1 MKKFTASENATRKQV
16 FAYNRERSKNSW
28 MDSCTKKFG
37 KSKVVRQAIED
48 SNKRIASHTTVLTG
62 IDAYKARLMERIEGF
77 AACLPSSGYSMG
89 EFKHI
94 TCRHL
99 GIVSSYDATDEYA
112 RSCKFRATHGRVEV
126 ELPIRLLAKA
136 ENMDG
141 MITIRTKQIQNRIW
155 KCQWVEFEYT
165 RNGRGII
172 NSEVGYHLV
181 SGYVVRYENR
191 RVETYAFKNG
201 KGNTSGVDYIGGW
214 YHTTSLDEARKN
226 LKRYL
231 AEEKYYTK
239 CHAIFAK
246 RRAIEEKEDERRAKA
261 EARAK
266 AKADKEFAKQVK
278 SVQKSTELADILQH
292 MYVYQ
297 DSIKAGNCVPG
308 TNGFLEAHNLQKTDT
323 RSGEFLLR
331 ISRHTWQHKNV
342 IRVLVRY
349 AADTH
354 TDFYQQNQ
362 EAVRS
367 ILNTL

>member
-1 MKKFTASENATRKQV
+1 MTKFTASENATRKQV
-16 FAYNRERSKNSW
+16 FAYNLEKSQKTW

-37 KSKVVRQAIED
+37 KSKVVRQAIID
-48 SNKRIASHTTVLTG
+48 SNNRIASHTPVLTG
-62 IDAYKARLMERIEGF
+62 IDAYKAILKDRLEGL

-89 EFKHI
+89 EFKLI

-112 RSCKFRATHGRVEV
+112 KSCKFHAKHGRVEV
-126 ELPIRLLAKA
+126 ELPVRILSKA
-136 ENMDG
+136 EEMDG
-141 MITIRTKQIQNRIW
+141 MITVRGKQIQNRIW
-155 KCQWVEFEYT
+155 KCQWVEFDYT

-172 NSEVGYHLV
+172 NSDITFHMV

-201 KGNTSGVDYIGGW
+201 KDNTSGVDYNGGW
-214 YHTTSLDEARKN
+214 YHTTSLDKARKN
-226 LKRYL
+226 LKRFL
-231 AEEKYYTK
+231 VEEKYYIK
-239 CHAIFAK
+239 CHSIFAK
-246 RRAIEEKEDERRAKA
+246 RRAIEEKEDEKRAKA

-266 AKADKEFAKQVK
+266 AKADKEFSKQVK
-278 SVQKSTELADILQH
+278 RVQKSTELADILQH

-308 TNGFLEAHNLQKTDT
+308 TNGFLAAHNLQKTDT

-331 ISRHTWQHKNV
+331 ISRRTWQHENV
-342 IRVLVRY
+342 IRILVRY
-349 AADTH
+349 AADAH
-354 TDFYQQNQ
+354 PAFYEQNQ
-362 EAVRS
+362 KAIRS

>member
-1 MKKFTASENATRKQV
+1 MTKFTAQENATRKQV
-16 FAYNRERSKNSW
+16 FAYNLKKSQNTW

-37 KSKVVRQAIED
+37 KSKVVRQAIID
-48 SNKRIASHTTVLTG
+48 SNNRIASHTPVLTG
-62 IDAYKARLMERIEGF
+62 IDAYKARLKKRLMGL
-77 AACLPSSGYSMG
+77 AGCLPDSGYRMG

-94 TCRHL
+94 SCRHL

-112 RSCKFRATHGRVEV
+112 KSCKFRATHGRVEV

-136 ENMDG
+136 ENMHG
-141 MITIRTKQIQNRIW
+141 MITVRTKQIQNRIW
-155 KCQWVEFEYT
+155 KCQWVVFDYT

-172 NSEVGYHLV
+172 NSDITFHMV
-181 SGYVVRYENR
+181 SGYVV
-191 RVETYAFKNG
+191 
-201 KGNTSGVDYIGGW
+201 KGCQTGW
-214 YHTTSLDEARKN
+214 NYTPLFDEVSIVWHHTESLADARK
-226 LKRYL
+226 YL
-231 AEEKYYTK
+231 NKCIKHEKQF
-239 CHAIFAK
+239 AIDKKKADK
-246 RRAIEEKEDERRAKA
+246 ARAIEEKEEEKRAKA

-278 SVQKSTELADILQH
+278 RVQKSDELADILQH

-331 ISRHTWQHKNV
+331 ISRRTWQHENV
-342 IRVLVRY
+342 VRILVRY

-354 TDFYQQNQ
+354 PAFYEQNQ
-362 EAVRS
+362 KAICS

>member
-1 MKKFTASENATRKQV
+1 MTKFTAQENATRKQV
-16 FAYNRERSKNSW
+16 FAYNLKKSQNTW

-37 KSKVVRQAIED
+37 KSKVVRQAIID
-48 SNKRIASHTTVLTG
+48 SNNRIASHTPVLTG
-62 IDAYKARLMERIEGF
+62 IDAYKARLKKRLMGL
-77 AACLPSSGYSMG
+77 AGCLPDSGYRMG

-94 TCRHL
+94 SCRHL

-112 RSCKFRATHGRVEV
+112 KSCKFRATHGRVEV

-136 ENMDG
+136 ENMHG
-141 MITIRTKQIQNRIW
+141 MITVRTKQIQNRIW
-155 KCQWVEFEYT
+155 KCQWVVFDYT

-172 NSEVGYHLV
+172 NSDITFHMV
-181 SGYVVRYENR
+181 SGYVV
-191 RVETYAFKNG
+191 
-201 KGNTSGVDYIGGW
+201 KGCQTGWDYTPLFDEVSIVW
-214 YHTTSLDEARKN
+214 HHTDFLADARK
-226 LKRYL
+226 YL
-231 AEEKYYTK
+231 NKCIKHEKQF
-239 CHAIFAK
+239 AIDKKKADK
-246 RRAIEEKEDERRAKA
+246 ARAIEEKEEEKRAKA

-266 AKADKEFAKQVK
+266 AKADKEFSKQVK
-278 SVQKSTELADILQH
+278 RVQKSTELADILQH

-331 ISRHTWQHKNV
+331 ISRRTWQHENV
-342 IRVLVRY
+342 VRILVRY

-354 TDFYQQNQ
+354 PAFYKQNQ
-362 EAVRS
+362 KAICS

>member
-1 MKKFTASENATRKQV
+1 MTKFTASENATRKQV
-16 FAYNRERSKNSW
+16 FAYNLKKSQNTW

-37 KSKVVRQAIED
+37 KSKVVRQAIID
-48 SNKRIASHTTVLTG
+48 SNNRIASHTPVLTG
-62 IDAYKARLMERIEGF
+62 IDAYKAILKDRLMGL
-77 AACLPSSGYSMG
+77 ASCLPSSGYSMG
-89 EFKHI
+89 EYKTI

-99 GIVSSYDATDEYA
+99 GTVSEADHREYYAKSCSY
-112 RSCKFRATHGRVEV
+112 RPTHGRVEV

-136 ENMDG
+136 ENMHG
-141 MITIRTKQIQNRIW
+141 MITVRTKQIQNRIW
-155 KCQWVEFEYT
+155 KCQWVVFDYT

-172 NSEVGYHLV
+172 NSDVTFHIV
-181 SGYVVRYENR
+181 SGYVAQGSHADLLNTELVEN
-191 RVETYAFKNG
+191 
-201 KGNTSGVDYIGGW
+201 W
-214 YHTTSLDEARKN
+214 YHTETLADARQ
-226 LKRYL
+226 YL
-231 AEEKYYTK
+231 ARNAKFEKQ
-239 CHAIFAK
+239 FAVEQK
-246 RRAIEEKEDERRAKA
+246 QKAKARAIRAKEDEKRAKA

-278 SVQKSTELADILQH
+278 RVQKSTELADILQH

-331 ISRHTWQHKNV
+331 ISRRTWQHENV
-342 IRVLVRY
+342 IRILVRY

-354 TDFYQQNQ
+354 PAFYEQNQ
-362 EAVRS
+362 KAIRS

>member
-62 IDAYKARLMERIEGF
+62 IDAYKARLKERLEGF
-77 AACLPSSGYSMG
+77 AWCLPSSGYSMG
-89 EFKHI
+89 EFRHI
-94 TCRHL
+94 YCRHL
-99 GIVSSYDATDEYA
+99 GIVSSYDATHEYA
-112 RSCKFRATHGRVEV
+112 KSCKFRATHGRVEV
-126 ELPIRLLAKA
+126 ELPVRLLAKA
-136 ENMDG
+136 EDMSG
-141 MITIRTKQIQNRIW
+141 MITVRGKQIQNRIW
-155 KCQWVEFEYT
+155 KCQWVAFDYT

-172 NSEVGYHLV
+172 NSDITFHMV
-181 SGYVVRYENR
+181 SGYVVRGSHSSLLNNEL
-191 RVETYAFKNG
+191 E
-201 KGNTSGVDYIGGW
+201 DYW
-214 YHTTSLDEARKN
+214 FHTDTLTAARQ
-226 LKRYL
+226 YL
-231 AEEKYYTK
+231 ARNAKFEKQ
-239 CHAIFAK
+239 FAVEQK
-246 RRAIEEKEDERRAKA
+246 QREKAYKENEKRAKA

-308 TNGFLEAHNLQKTDT
+308 TDGFCEAHNLQKTDT

-331 ISRHTWQHKNV
+331 ISRHTRQHESV
-342 IRVLVRY
+342 IRVLIRY

-354 TDFYQQNQ
+354 TDFYEQNQ
-362 EAVRS
+362 KAVRS